1 MTFLTALRS
10 RFVHPLPAV
19 AGCLSL
25 AIGGLVL
32 FGWFVDN
39 QALKSFF
46 PGFIAMMPN
55 AALAFVLLGL
65 AVVST
70 AIRPKTTFI
79 TLIAVGSASA
89 TSIIGLITGLE
100 YLFGWN
106 PGFDQW
112 LFPEPLETA
121 GPWVPGRMGI
131 NTAACFVLFGMALL
145 LHITSPPREVMSDGA
160 TLVAIALA
168 FGAFLGYLY
177 HEQYLYGVGQ
187 YTPMALHTAFTLLI
201 VGGGILALRPERGLM
216 AVLTSDQA
224 GGYMLRR
231 LLPGVLVLVPA
242 IGWIRLYGE
251 RQGLYGTALGV
262 AIFAAM
268 ATVALF
274 GLLWWIA
281 RSMNEADKARRQSD
295 RLFASFMSHLPAL
308 AWIKDAQGRYVYL
321 NDAFTRA
328 FGVSLEDWRNKTDR
342 EVLPDAVAAQF
353 QTHDAEVVATKRA
366 LLTIETAPHGDG
378 LHESVVSKFP
388 IVDENGMLAMVG
400 GVAVDITDRNRIEKA
415 LRESEEQFRQVTEHI
430 QEVFWLSDT
439 AKNAVLY
446 ISPAYESIWGR
457 SCESLYLSPRSWLDA
472 IHPDDR
478 ERVLEAALTKQVIG
492 TYDEEYRIVRPD
504 GSIRWIRDRAFPV
517 RDGSGS
523 VSRIAGV
530 ADDVTE
536 RRKVEE
542 ELRQAHDQLERRVM
556 ERTAALQESQQR
568 LEMAFHGAGLASWD
582 WNIKSGAVT
591 YNERWAQIR
600 GFSLNEVVPHISSRM
615 DGIHPE
621 DLPSVEQQLKAC
633 LAGHT
638 VEYEAEMRVHTSAGE
653 WTWILDR
660 GRVIERD
667 SQGTPLRMAG
677 VELDITAR
685 KRGELELKQAQAFLM
700 SVLEHIPNMVFVKEA
715 RDLRFVQFNK
725 AGEDLLGYSRK
736 QLVGKNDYDFF
747 PKEEADFFTQKDR
760 EVLATQHLLD
770 IPSEPIQTRERGSR
784 ILHTKKIPLYDE
796 TGEPQYLLGI
806 SEDITERMQREQA
819 LKESEQRYSSL
830 VSQATDIIYTAGLD
844 GRFAFVNAASCSIMG
859 YEEQELL
866 GKHYLELIRQD
877 FRDTAQRFYQRQI
890 AERVPS
896 TYFEFPA
903 MTKDGREIWFGQ
915 RVQLQF
921 KDHAVVGVEAIARDI
936 TARKMAEQAL
946 EERAKCAAFVA
957 ETSLLL
963 NHDEP
968 LDRQLQRCTDAAVK
982 HLGSA
987 FTRIWLLKP
996 GDLCSDCH
1004 KASWCQDRTMCLH
1017 LHASSGLSTN
1027 LNGEYRRV
1035 PLGALKIGRIAQGEG
1050 ALFTNDVV
1058 HDERLP
1064 NKSWMLE
1071 QGLRS
1076 FAGFP
1081 LVVEEQVFGVLGLFS
1096 RDTISEPMR
1105 QAIESVCNGLAAFI
1119 ARKKASE
1126 ALQASETRTRAIVE
1140 SALDAVV
1147 TIDERG
1153 AITGWNC
1160 QAASMFGFDEQE
1172 VMGRLLSDMILPP
1185 QYREAHINGL
1195 RRFLLSGEGPI
1206 LNKRVELSALHKDGR
1221 EFPIELSVTAM
1232 TIEGRKVFSA
1242 FLRDISKR
1250 KEAETA
1256 LNQAFERLRELTRQ
1270 LTQAEEVER
1279 RRIAR
1284 ELHDEFGQA
1293 LTGLKFDVA
1302 WLSKKLSRM
1311 NGSAETAA
1319 MRSKAAAMS
1328 DSVDGLIQSVRATAA
1343 ALRPGVLDDLGL
1355 VAAIEWLVGSFR
1367 ERTGLPCELAIDPV
1381 IRETVFVSELA
1392 TTVFRSAQEL
1402 LTNVMRHAQASTVSV
1417 LLTARDGQLNLTI
1430 HDDGRGIQPQEW
1442 ERGRSLGLRGLH
1454 ERVKLMGGTVTVIGS
1469 PESGTE
1475 VSLSLPMK
1483 SDLEPS
1489 AKERT

>member
-1 MTFLTALRS
+1 
-10 RFVHPLPAV
+10 
-19 AGCLSL
+19 
-25 AIGGLVL
+25 
-32 FGWFVDN
+32 
-39 QALKSFF
+39 
-46 PGFIAMMPN
+46 
-55 AALAFVLLGL
+55 
-65 AVVST
+65 
-70 AIRPKTTFI
+70 
-79 TLIAVGSASA
+79 
-89 TSIIGLITGLE
+89 
-100 YLFGWN
+100 
-106 PGFDQW
+106 
-112 LFPEPLETA
+112 
-121 GPWVPGRMGI
+121 
-131 NTAACFVLFGMALL
+131 
-145 LHITSPPREVMSDGA
+145 
-160 TLVAIALA
+160 
-168 FGAFLGYLY
+168 
-177 HEQYLYGVGQ
+177 
-187 YTPMALHTAFTLLI
+187 
-201 VGGGILALRPERGLM
+201 
-216 AVLTSDQA
+216 
-224 GGYMLRR
+224 
-231 LLPGVLVLVPA
+231 
-242 IGWIRLYGE
+242 
-251 RQGLYGTALGV
+251 
-262 AIFAAM
+262 
-268 ATVALF
+268 
-274 GLLWWIA
+274 
-281 RSMNEADKARRQSD
+281 
-295 RLFASFMSHLPAL
+295 
-308 AWIKDAQGRYVYL
+308 
-321 NDAFTRA
+321 
-328 FGVSLEDWRNKTDR
+328 
-342 EVLPDAVAAQF
+342 
-353 QTHDAEVVATKRA
+353 
-366 LLTIETAPHGDG
+366 
-378 LHESVVSKFP
+378 
-388 IVDENGMLAMVG
+388 
-400 GVAVDITDRNRIEKA
+400 
-415 LRESEEQFRQVTEHI
+415 
-430 QEVFWLSDT
+430 
-439 AKNAVLY
+439 
-446 ISPAYESIWGR
+446 
-457 SCESLYLSPRSWLDA
+457 
-472 IHPDDR
+472 
-478 ERVLEAALTKQVIG
+478 
-492 TYDEEYRIVRPD
+492 
-504 GSIRWIRDRAFPV
+504 
-517 RDGSGS
+517 
-523 VSRIAGV
+523 
-530 ADDVTE
+530 
-536 RRKVEE
+536 
-542 ELRQAHDQLERRVM
+542 
-556 ERTAALQESQQR
+556 
-568 LEMAFHGAGLASWD
+568 
-582 WNIKSGAVT
+582 
-591 YNERWAQIR
+591 
-600 GFSLNEVVPHISSRM
+600 
-615 DGIHPE
+615 
-621 DLPSVEQQLKAC
+621 
-633 LAGHT
+633 
-638 VEYEAEMRVHTSAGE
+638 
-653 WTWILDR
+653 
-660 GRVIERD
+660 
-667 SQGTPLRMAG
+667 
-677 VELDITAR
+677 
-685 KRGELELKQAQAFLM
+685 
-700 SVLEHIPNMVFVKEA
+700 
-715 RDLRFVQFNK
+715 
-725 AGEDLLGYSRK
+725 
-736 QLVGKNDYDFF
+736 
-747 PKEEADFFTQKDR
+747 
-760 EVLATQHLLD
+760 
-770 IPSEPIQTRERGSR
+770 
-784 ILHTKKIPLYDE
+784 
-796 TGEPQYLLGI
+796 
-806 SEDITERMQREQA
+806 
-819 LKESEQRYSSL
+819 
-830 VSQATDIIYTAGLD
+830 
-844 GRFAFVNAASCSIMG
+844 
-859 YEEQELL
+859 
-866 GKHYLELIRQD
+866 
-877 FRDTAQRFYQRQI
+877 
-890 AERVPS
+890 
-896 TYFEFPA
+896 
-903 MTKDGREIWFGQ
+903 
-915 RVQLQF
+915 
-921 KDHAVVGVEAIARDI
+921 
-936 TARKMAEQAL
+936 
-946 EERAKCAAFVA
+946 
-957 ETSLLL
+957 
-963 NHDEP
+963 
-968 LDRQLQRCTDAAVK
+968 
-982 HLGSA
+982 
-987 FTRIWLLKP
+987 
-996 GDLCSDCH
+996 
-1004 KASWCQDRTMCLH
+1004 MCLH

-1381 IRETVFVSELA
+1381 IRETVIVSELA